1 MRISV
6 ITVVLNNQAYV
17 KDAIASVLS
26 QTYSDIEYIV
36 IDGGSTDGSMQIIHS
51 FKDRISKVISE
62 PDEGIYDAMNKGLS
76 LATGDVIG
84 FLNADDFYAHPHVI
98 EHVADAFKNMEVE
111 ALYADLDYV
120 SRNDKKKV
128 LREWRSGVYDKGSF
142 YKGWMPPHPT
152 FFVRREVYQRYGGY
166 NTQLVSTADYEL
178 MLRFLLLHDV
188 RADYLREVIVKM
200 RVGGQS
206 NRTLLNRIKAN
217 LEDRKAWKLNHISPR
232 WYTMFLKPLS
242 KITQFRF

>member
-36 IDGGSTDGSMQIIHS
+36 IDGGSSDGSMQIIHS
-51 FKDRISKVISE
+51 FEERISKVISE

-76 LATGDVIG
+76 LATGDVVG
-84 FLNADDFYAHPHVI
+84 FLNADDFYAHPNVI
-98 EHVADAFKNMEVE
+98 EHVANAFKSMEVE

-128 LREWRSGVYDKGSF
+128 LREWRSGVYNKDSF

-152 FFVRREVYQRYGGY
+152 FFVRREVYRRYGGY

-188 RADYLREVIVKM
+188 RAGYLREVIVKM

-217 LEDRKAWKLNHISPR
+217 LEDRKAWKLNHIRPR

>member
-1 MRISV
+1 MRVSV

-26 QTYSDIEYIV
+26 QTYRDIEYIV
-36 IDGGSTDGSMQIIHS
+36 IDGGSTDGSLQIIHS
-51 FKDRISKVISE
+51 FKDRISRVVSE

-84 FLNADDFYAHPHVI
+84 FLNADDFYVHPHVI
-98 EHVADAFKNMEVE
+98 EHVADAFKRVEVE

-120 SRNDKKKV
+120 SRNDKQKV
-128 LREWRSGVYDKGSF
+128 LREWRSGVYDKSSF

-152 FFVRREVYQRYGGY
+152 FFARREIYQRYGGY

-217 LEDRKAWKLNHISPR
+217 LEDRKAWKMNHIRPR